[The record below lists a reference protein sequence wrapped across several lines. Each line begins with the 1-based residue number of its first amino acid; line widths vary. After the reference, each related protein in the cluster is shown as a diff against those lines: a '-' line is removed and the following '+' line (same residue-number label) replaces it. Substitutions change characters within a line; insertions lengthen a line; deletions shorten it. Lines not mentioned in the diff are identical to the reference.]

1 MAWVAVD
8 RAIQSTE
15 AWGLDGEVDDWRAL
29 RERIHADVCAR
40 GLDPARG
47 CFTQAY
53 GEPALDA
60 SLLLMAEVG
69 FIAADDP
76 RYVATVEAIERDLL
90 RDGFLLR
97 YDTGQ
102 ADDGLPPGEGAFL
115 ACSFWLVDAWLMI
128 GRRADAEALFERLL
142 GVRNDLG
149 LLAEEFDPRVGRL
162 CGNFPQAFSHVGLI
176 NSAYNLSRSA
186 KPTEQRSGQ
195 PTAA

>member
-1 MAWVAVD
+1 
-8 RAIQSTE
+8 
-15 AWGLDGEVDDWRAL
+15 
-29 RERIHADVCAR
+29 
-40 GLDPARG
+40 
-47 CFTQAY
+47 
-53 GEPALDA
+53 
-60 SLLLMAEVG
+60 MAEVG
-69 FIAADDP
+69 FIAVDDS
-76 RYVATVEAIERDLL
+76 RYVATVEAIERELM